1 MDFSLDPD
9 NCFYLGRSVQLHP
22 VFKNSQEFRLY
33 TLLMSLAN
41 PKPEKFLTPELDEI
55 MLEPGH
61 IRERPHEIAWGY
73 SDKGVTWVEEMI
85 EKLVAHELLERTM
98 GILRLTR
105 IDDYIVYDEPE
116 NLPNP

>member
-1 MDFSLDPD
+1 MDFYQDPD
-9 NCFYLGRSVQLHP
+9 DCFYLARSIQLHP

-61 IRERPHEIAWGY
+61 IRERPHEIAKIYGHP
-73 SDKGVTWVEEMI
+73 VATFVEQLI
-85 EKLVAHELLERTM
+85 DRLVAHELVERTM

-105 IDDYIVYDEPE
+105 VGDHVLFEEPE
-116 NLPNP
+116 NFPHP